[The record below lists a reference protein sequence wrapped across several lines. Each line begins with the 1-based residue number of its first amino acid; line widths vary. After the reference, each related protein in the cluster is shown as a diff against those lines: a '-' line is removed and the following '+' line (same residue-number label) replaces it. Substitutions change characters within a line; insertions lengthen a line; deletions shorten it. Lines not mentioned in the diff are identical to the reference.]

1 MSTSTTEPAFD
12 PTSSRAQTY
21 ADDIRQAASESVKAG
36 VDIRQRIHDVTL
48 LALKSRRFDRRGLTE
63 VVQAV
68 TDGMALGA
76 EQSQADL
83 RKALSEAFRGMDLAI
98 TRSAEAGSAALRQ
111 LAITGKDLSD
121 TELKQALATMRKLE
135 DDFLSTASRAAEAT
149 SERIRPEL
157 RQILHTARETGTET
171 GRIAALSMAELAQ
184 RFSIAS
190 IDVAL
195 AGMEVAAEVGSRFAQ
210 LASGILGGIADA
222 LATPRNDKKPK

>member
-1 MSTSTTEPAFD
+1 M
-12 PTSSRAQTY
+12 
-21 ADDIRQAASESVKAG
+21 
-36 VDIRQRIHDVTL
+36 DIRQRIHDVTL

-76 EQSQADL
+76 EQSRGDL
-83 RKALSEAFRGMDLAI
+83 RKALSEAFRGMDLAV

-111 LAITGKDLSD
+111 LAITGKDCRTPS
-121 TELKQALATMRKLE
+121 
-135 DDFLSTASRAAEAT
+135 SSRRSRTCESSRTTFCRPRARPPKRPARGYGR
-149 SERIRPEL
+149 SCGRSFIR
-157 RQILHTARETGTET
+157 ARTTGTET
-171 GRIAALSMAELAQ
+171 GRVAALSMTEFAQ

-190 IDVAL
+190 LDVAL

-222 LATPRNDKKPK
+222 LARPAQPRKSRS